1 MKNLFLIALLSALST
16 SAFAGPFISGGGA
29 NRGCNRA
36 SDDMEIFTI
45 ERFDY
50 PTHGSNLM
58 VIEAPILAVLGY
70 EEGQGIYLHA
80 KGLPFIDG
88 EVHHQW
94 KGERSTIRGQ
104 KTVKLKNLRTGR
116 LERVKVEFTHKEDA
130 RDHTPR
136 GNRAEYSI
144 TITGPDGR
152 VTTEGKAFCE

>member
-1 MKNLFLIALLSALST
+1 MKNLLLLTLLLSSLS
-16 SAFAGPFISGGGA
+16 AHAGPFISGGGA

-50 PTHGSNLM
+50 PTRGSNLM

-70 EEGQGIYLHA
+70 EESQGLYLHA

-88 EVHHQW
+88 EVRRDW
-94 KGERSTIRGQ
+94 SAERSVVRGE
-104 KTVKLKNLRTGR
+104 KYVRLKNLRTGQ
-116 LERVKVEFTHKEDA
+116 LERVKVEFTHRESNRNRTD
-130 RDHTPR
+130 R
-136 GNRAEYSI
+136 GDRAEYSI